1 MQLRDTGPAL
11 TFCRNTLWNPEASL
25 YHMTRNIHINF
36 TVRWL
41 KHLVSTLLRS
51 FWNEKHKQRF
61 WLIIKIKRLTMNCVV
76 LETMY
81 WFPTSKSYE
90 LLTTRA
96 TDHTLEQ
103 SLEQSQAPFPL
114 YIQTFLSR
122 GVSFPTPFYSSQRH
136 NFSICSLVAVV
147 GIKYCLL
154 LLNVNYNQT
163 LCSNYLKNC
172 IHLLT
177 LVNIIVPWYN

>member
-11 TFCRNTLWNPEASL
+11 TFCGNILWNPEASL
-25 YHMTRNIHINF
+25 YHMTRNIYINF
-36 TVRWL
+36 TVHWL

-51 FWNEKHKQRF
+51 FWNENTSSGF

-96 TDHTLEQ
+96 TGHTLGQ
-103 SLEQSQAPFPL
+103 SLEQSQAPSHSTNL
-114 YIQTFLSR
+114 SVKRGQLSHAFLFIPETQFQHTHFGGS
-122 GVSFPTPFYSSQRH
+122 GGCQ
-136 NFSICSLVAVV
+136 ILLII
-147 GIKYCLL
+147 IKYKL
-154 LLNVNYNQT
+154 
-163 LCSNYLKNC
+163 
-172 IHLLT
+172 
-177 LVNIIVPWYN
+177 